1 MAKVIWKP
9 VQNSAPEIFSFL
21 ESFTVSYSE
30 YIDLLSDYNKVS
42 TVLEN
47 STVQYSTREQYY
59 STVQYSTEQ

>member
-42 TVLEN
+42 SLL
-47 STVQYSTREQYY
+47 QYST
-59 STVQYSTEQ
+59 VLLIL

>member
-30 YIDLLSDYNKVS
+30 YIDLLNDYNKVS
-42 TVLEN
+42 TL
-47 STVQYSTREQYY
+47 QY
-59 STVQYSTEQ
+59 STVQYSTVQYSTVQYSTKQL